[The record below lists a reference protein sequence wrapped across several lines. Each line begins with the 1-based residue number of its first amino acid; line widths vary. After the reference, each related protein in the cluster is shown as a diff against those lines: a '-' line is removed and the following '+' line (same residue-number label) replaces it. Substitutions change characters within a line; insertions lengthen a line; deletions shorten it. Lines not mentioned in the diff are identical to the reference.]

1 MNDDT
6 KTTGIDALKFMA
18 LPLVA
23 ITANLMLTLTGYL
36 SYYLNNVIGFSTV
49 IAGSFVTIFRVWDA
63 VTDLAMGSLADKT
76 NTRFGRFTPFM
87 LAGGIGVVITGHVM
101 INLPPILPEGNV
113 RKIVFVALYLLFVI
127 FTTMQVCG
135 LRSTAQVCVKTQKGR
150 ATYGMLNGIYLTVFY
165 TAINVYVFS
174 KLMPATRGF
183 NLEFFK
189 TLISV
194 TTLIGFACLLIYLF
208 IYNKYDREC
217 VLQNDSKIKRDK
229 VQIRD
234 ALHLF
239 KTNRPFLMLI
249 LSAGTDKLATTLQ
262 GNATVVIIM
271 YAIAA
276 GNAKLN
282 SAINSYTMIPSIIM
296 ILLGLGAIGRKYGTR
311 KAMLISSWGGVVTC
325 TLSILLWV
333 FGNYRTL
340 SFPGYEGFTN
350 WNTFTLVFLVLTV
363 VMKGFN
369 MIGSNVLNPM
379 LADVIDYEYY
389 SSGKYCPGTIGSLF
403 NLADKVISSLGPT
416 VVAVMC
422 VMIGFKDSL
431 PTAESQ
437 FSTPLFAIGIL
448 GLYGFSLMGLIVN
461 IICMKFYKLTPEYM
475 KEVREELD
483 RRKAEESFKGNVT
496 EKNYAS

>member
-1 MNDDT
+1 MNEDT
-6 KTTGIDALKFMA
+6 KSTGVGALRFLA
-18 LPLVA
+18 LPLIA

-87 LAGGIGVVITGHVM
+87 LAGGIGVVITGHAM

-150 ATYGMLNGIYLTVFY
+150 ATYGMLNGIYLTIYY
-165 TAINVYVFS
+165 TAINVFVYS
-174 KLMPATRGF
+174 KLMPAKKGF

-194 TTLIGFACLLIYLF
+194 TTIIGFICLLVYLC
-208 IYNKYDREC
+208 IYNKYDRQSVEIS
-217 VLQNDSKIKRDK
+217 VKSKKEKISLK
-229 VQIRD
+229 D
-234 ALHLF
+234 ALRLF

-311 KAMLISSWGGVVTC
+311 KAMLISSWGGAITC
-325 TLSILLWV
+325 TLGILLWC
-333 FGNYRTL
+333 FGNFRTL
-340 SFPGYEGFTN
+340 NFPGFEGFTN
-350 WNTFTLVFLVLTV
+350 WTTFTVIFLVLTV

-403 NLADKVISSLGPT
+403 NLADKIISSLGPT

-475 KEVREELD
+475 KEVRAELD
-483 RRKAEESFKGNVT
+483 RRKAEEIAMNLAA
-496 EKNYAS
+496 EKVCAS